1 MKKTYKNKLPKDM
14 EVEST
19 NIRVENGELI
29 VEIEFE
35 DKYVPKFGDIVR
47 VDLLEDDADFEE
59 CQYMVS
65 IYPDKK
71 FSECNDFFDIATL
84 TRGKDIEYIAGSFV
98 KSISK
103 ATESEEQELFDKLA
117 KAGKRWNA
125 EKKCLEDIKP
135 VIRTY
140 QDLIN
145 NNIGIKGY
153 FNGTVHEISSDQLQI
168 VDYSPYIDW
177 EQIRIQAAIAAMQG
191 VFASK
196 QIDPYRDD
204 VVKMAVI
211 YADALIEEL
220 KKKKK

>member
-47 VDLLEDDADFEE
+47 VDLLEDDADFKE

-103 ATESEEQELFDKLA
+103 ATEAEKQELFEKLA
-117 KAGKRWNA
+117 KVGKRWNPD
-125 EKKCLEDIKP
+125 KKCLEDIKL
-135 VIRTY
+135 V
-140 QDLIN
+140 
-145 NNIGIKGY
+145 K
-153 FNGTVHEISSDQLQI
+153 
-168 VDYSPYIDW
+168 YS
-177 EQIRIQAAIAAMQG
+177 EKVAKSMLAIA
-191 VFASK
+191 
-196 QIDPYRDD
+196 QISQLMPYYGGEITEEEWGNSTIKKHIISRKNKELYGQCVHKIYSFLAFHTSEQRDEFLT
-204 VVKMAVI
+204 KN
-211 YADALIEEL
+211 EEL
-220 KKKKK
+220 IKTYFMI